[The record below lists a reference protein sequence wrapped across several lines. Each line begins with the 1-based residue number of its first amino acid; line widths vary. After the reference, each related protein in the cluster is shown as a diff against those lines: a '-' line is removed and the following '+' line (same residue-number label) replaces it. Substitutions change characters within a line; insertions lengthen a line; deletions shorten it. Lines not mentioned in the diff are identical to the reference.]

1 MLARTPT
8 SVPSHSSNSDGP
20 STSPLRRR
28 RLSSP
33 VMPLPLSDPPS
44 HSSPATHQV
53 RVAHAGVATSNG
65 NALTCRRRRV
75 DSWVWSV
82 GPGGIPAAA
91 PRPAYGTRR
100 RPSPADPLRDHRR
113 RHRGELRQQNPNPVL
128 EPVEHRPSGRPRI
141 RRRPL
146 RRQRPRDR
154 LPREAQP
161 VSDRSLRQPLRH
173 MKATDLRPLL
183 HGDHPPNLG
192 SGGPQL
198 AERHWSPLQRASTA
212 GDRVRRA
219 AHTGTGPVACGAAS
233 LFRRCAGRCSLLDR
247 TPWEELSCVQ

>member
-192 SGGPQL
+192 SGGP
-198 AERHWSPLQRASTA
+198 PI
-212 GDRVRRA
+212 GRA
-219 AHTGTGPVACGAAS
+219 ALVPSSTSVDSWGSSSAS
-233 LFRRCAGRCSLLDR
+233 CAYRNRTRGLRCRLPLPPMRGKVQSAG
-247 TPWEELSCVQ
+247 